1 MALQDNVGGARTFTG
16 GAAPYAYTAGSGVDL
31 GRSGKR
37 RSPVIWAQFLFNDT
51 THPIDPVVIGL
62 GCTNRTPFPEH
73 E

>member
-1 MALQDNVGGARTFTG
+1 VVLTLAGAG
-16 GAAPYAYTAGSGVDL
+16 NGVP
-31 GRSGKR
+31 
-37 RSPVIWAQFLFNDT
+37 PVIWAQFLFNDT